1 MSIRLLR
8 NAARRFA
15 RRDDTALLDPA
26 LVSSPEVAE
35 PALAVADV
43 VTVEPVEKTYRAVV
57 TRTVTQTA
65 LVEFVA
71 LEGTDTMTM
80 AQGLLETVPPESW
93 VTQPSES
100 WGYIDSIEEVGAAAD
115 VAADPT
121 DPLATPAALSR
132 RRRALARRFA
142 RKAAFDVSVDG
153 VLFGTYDAETAEDA
167 ILAYVAE
174 AGYATVDEAA
184 AAAGMTAEDFLA
196 SVTATEALVALEDE
210 TIPEDDEDELPPETL
225 ARRRRSRR
233 SAFDDPDGGEARE
246 AALDEIRA
254 LDRDLQVY
262 VGDDGFLTGGGSETP
277 LLGDAVNA
285 LQTCG
290 YDQISAELEYW
301 RQEYAAA
308 QAEADAAGGNPMLT
322 LDDET
327 IAEEEDV
334 LPPETLA
341 RRRAL
346 GFGRRSRRSRRST
359 DWEIAAA
366 DAWAYLAKV
375 GWESVEAQVPNFF
388 GGASAEVDEAAM
400 VINVYD
406 ESGILVTVLRYDEA
420 IIIDLAESMGYVSV
434 MELDDETADDEDE
447 LPPETLSRRRRRAA

>member
-1 MSIRLLR
+1 MPNRLLR

-80 AQGLLETVPPESW
+80 AQGLLETIPPESW
-93 VTQPSES
+93 VTQPAES
-100 WGYIDSIEEVGAAAD
+100 WGYIDTIEEVGAVAD
-115 VAADPT
+115 VGADPA
-121 DPLATPAALSR
+121 DPLAAPDALSR
-132 RRRALARRFA
+132 RRRRSLARRFA

-196 SVTATEALVALEDE
+196 SVTATEALVALDDE
-210 TIPEDDEDELPPETL
+210 TIPEDDELPPETL

-233 SAFDDPDGGEARE
+233 ASKLFTDDNSEGFSDY
-246 AALDEIRA
+246 
-254 LDRDLQVY
+254 DLQIIN
-262 VGDDGFLTGGGSETP
+262 E
-277 LLGDAVNA
+277 AVTWLMDQGIDEHNA
-285 LQTCG
+285 HDIVNNAWYEG
-290 YDQISAELEYW
+290 VASAAELL
-301 RQEYAAA
+301 AAA
-308 QAEADAAGGNPMLT
+308 GYAT
-322 LDDET
+322 LDDDSVE
-327 IAEEEDV
+327 EEEDE

-346 GFGRRSRRSRRST
+346 GFGRRSRRYACRM
-359 DWEIAAA
+359 DAWEITAAIDEITRQVHEMVGFGSIPTGA
-366 DAWAYLAKV
+366 NSYEEALSNLETLKSYLAQAQALAP
-375 GWESVEAQVPNFF
+375 SPDDPEASTVQ
-388 GGASAEVDEAAM
+388 ASIDQLVAWIDGLIIYAEEDV
-400 VINVYD
+400 N
-406 ESGILVTVLRYDEA
+406 
-420 IIIDLAESMGYVSV
+420 
-434 MELDDETADDEDE
+434 LDWQALDETLPVEEDE
-447 LPPETLSRRRRRAA
+447 IPPETLARRRRRAA